1 MRTVGRVRPVRRAFA
16 VPSRFFEVAG
26 TRFVGT
32 SCPQSKSRQSDI
44 PNIPERRQTMARDTA
59 DFAQQSSER
68 AMQAA
73 NFGMT
78 WGREFAEESFNQ
90 SRQAVDSFLRAARK
104 MAEDFETQAIA
115 TREQM
120 TSLTH
125 KTLSN
130 TMEFGQKLAHA
141 KEPQEFAQ
149 CQSEFM
155 ARQAQ
160 MIADQTKEFGQK
172 MQKAAQMFASNAS
185 SVMAEASRRSE
196 EAVSTIASRV
206 DQTSKRQRADV

>member
-1 MRTVGRVRPVRRAFA
+1 
-16 VPSRFFEVAG
+16 
-26 TRFVGT
+26 
-32 SCPQSKSRQSDI
+32 
-44 PNIPERRQTMARDTA
+44 MARDTP
-59 DFAQQSSER
+59 DFGQQSSER
-68 AMQAA
+68 ARQAT
-73 NFGMT
+73 NFAMT
-78 WGREFAEESFNQ
+78 WSREFAEESFNQ
-90 SRQAVDSFLRAARK
+90 SGQAVDGFLRVARK
-104 MAEDFETQAIA
+104 MAEDFATQAIA

-172 MQKAAQMFASNAS
+172 MQKATQMFASNAS
-185 SVMAEASRRSE
+185 SAMAEASRRSE

>member
-1 MRTVGRVRPVRRAFA
+1 M
-16 VPSRFFEVAG
+16 
-26 TRFVGT
+26 
-32 SCPQSKSRQSDI
+32 CWNQLPQSKSRQSDI
-44 PNIPERRQTMARDTA
+44 ATDKNIPGRRETMARDTA

-172 MQKAAQMFASNAS
+172 MQKAAQTFASNAS
-185 SVMAEASRRSE
+185 SAMAEASRRSE
-196 EAVSTIASRV
+196 EAVSTITSRA
-206 DQTSKRQRADV
+206 DQASKRQRSEV

>member
-1 MRTVGRVRPVRRAFA
+1 
-16 VPSRFFEVAG
+16 
-26 TRFVGT
+26 
-32 SCPQSKSRQSDI
+32 
-44 PNIPERRQTMARDTA
+44 MARDTA

-90 SRQAVDSFLRAARK
+90 SRQAVDGFLRVARK
-104 MAEDFETQAIA
+104 IAGDFETQANA

-130 TMEFGQKLAHA
+130 TMEFSQKLAQA

-160 MIADQTKEFGQK
+160 MIADQTKELGQK
-172 MQKAAQMFASNAS
+172 MQKAAQTFASNAS
-185 SVMAEASRRSE
+185 SAMAEVTSR
-196 EAVSTIASRV
+196 A
-206 DQTSKRQRADV
+206 DQALKRQRAEV

>member
-1 MRTVGRVRPVRRAFA
+1 
-16 VPSRFFEVAG
+16 
-26 TRFVGT
+26 
-32 SCPQSKSRQSDI
+32 
-44 PNIPERRQTMARDTA
+44 MARDTA

-90 SRQAVDSFLRAARK
+90 SRQAVDGFLRVARN

-130 TMEFGQKLAHA
+130 TMEFGQKLAQA

-149 CQSEFM
+149 SQSEFM

-172 MQKAAQMFASNAS
+172 MQKAAQRSPAMRRARWLKSLRGRTRLRKGSGRRFKAASQPFRCHAW
-185 SVMAEASRRSE
+185 ACPAHRS
-196 EAVSTIASRV
+196 IAG
-206 DQTSKRQRADV
+206 KP

>member
-1 MRTVGRVRPVRRAFA
+1 
-16 VPSRFFEVAG
+16 
-26 TRFVGT
+26 
-32 SCPQSKSRQSDI
+32 
-44 PNIPERRQTMARDTA
+44 
-59 DFAQQSSER
+59 
-68 AMQAA
+68 
-73 NFGMT
+73 
-78 WGREFAEESFNQ
+78 
-90 SRQAVDSFLRAARK
+90 
-104 MAEDFETQAIA
+104 
-115 TREQM
+115 M

-130 TMEFGQKLAHA
+130 TMEFAQKLAHA

>member
-1 MRTVGRVRPVRRAFA
+1 MCWNQLP
-16 VPSRFFEVAG
+16 PES
-26 TRFVGT
+26 
-32 SCPQSKSRQSDI
+32 PIQHSDKT
-44 PNIPERRQTMARDTA
+44 EYLGRRQLMARDTA

-90 SRQAVDSFLRAARK
+90 SRQAVDGFLRVARK
-104 MAEDFETQAIA
+104 MAGDFETQANA

-130 TMEFGQKLAHA
+130 TMEFGQKLAQA
-141 KEPQEFAQ
+141 KTAGIRAMPERVHGAAGADDCGPDEGVRPEDAESGANVRQQ
-149 CQSEFM
+149 CVE
-155 ARQAQ
+155 R
-160 MIADQTKEFGQK
+160 DG
-172 MQKAAQMFASNAS
+172 
-185 SVMAEASRRSE
+185 
-196 EAVSTIASRV
+196 
-206 DQTSKRQRADV
+206 

>member
-1 MRTVGRVRPVRRAFA
+1 
-16 VPSRFFEVAG
+16 
-26 TRFVGT
+26 
-32 SCPQSKSRQSDI
+32 
-44 PNIPERRQTMARDTA
+44 MARDTA
-59 DFAQQSSER
+59 DFTQQSGER

-73 NFGMT
+73 NFAMT
-78 WGREFAEESFNQ
+78 WSREFAEESFNQ
-90 SRQAVDSFLRAARK
+90 SGQAVDGFLRVARK
-104 MAEDFETQAIA
+104 IAEDFETQAIA

-185 SVMAEASRRSE
+185 SAMAEASRRSE
-196 EAVSTIASRV
+196 EAVSTITSRA
-206 DQTSKRQRADV
+206 DQASKRQRSEV

>member
-1 MRTVGRVRPVRRAFA
+1 
-16 VPSRFFEVAG
+16 
-26 TRFVGT
+26 
-32 SCPQSKSRQSDI
+32 
-44 PNIPERRQTMARDTA
+44 MARDTA
-59 DFAQQSSER
+59 DFAQQSNER

-90 SRQAVDSFLRAARK
+90 SRQAVDGFLRVARK

-130 TMEFGQKLAHA
+130 TMEFGQKLAQA

-149 CQSEFM
+149 SQSEFM
-155 ARQAQ
+155 ARQTQ

-172 MQKAAQMFASNAS
+172 MQKAAQTFASNAS
-185 SVMAEASRRSE
+185 SAMAEVTSR
-196 EAVSTIASRV
+196 A
-206 DQTSKRQRADV
+206 DQASKRQRAEV